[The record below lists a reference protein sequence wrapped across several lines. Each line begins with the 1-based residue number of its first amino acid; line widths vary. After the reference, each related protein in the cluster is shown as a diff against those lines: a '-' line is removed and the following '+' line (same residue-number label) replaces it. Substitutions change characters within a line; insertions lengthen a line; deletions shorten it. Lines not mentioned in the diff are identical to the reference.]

1 MALPETPQEQI
12 QHLSKKLRQSIQSRK
27 QLEDDY
33 LRDTQRYAHF
43 ANELCLALSGVDTE
57 LDGLLYK
64 LRGHLQQNASVAVL
78 DPMIQALSEA
88 IAQHTVRQQ
97 KLLKDTNQTIDTAI
111 KTAVPKNKDEQRLI
125 SDIASD
131 FEHPSMTLSH
141 YLPLV
146 NALLSFA
153 YQQPIAKSSSQTADY
168 QNQLLDILS
177 EVEFSGNAAEVLEHV
192 KVSLQKPQ
200 STDVLLTISL
210 KVLRLVFN
218 NIADARKSA
227 QQFLQQL
234 NASLESV
241 QNVLSHTVTCST
253 DFSEQ
258 RHALNQQLQS
268 NVSDITTQVCD
279 ACHLAD
285 LKDAVAV
292 QLGQLS
298 DTIRR
303 HISLHDEERQHF
315 NDNTQSMEQ
324 QLHNAEAQLSQYKK
338 ELAKQ
343 KFRSLRDGL
352 TKLPNRSAFEER
364 INIEYERWRA
374 KETELTI
381 AIIDVDNFKRINDG
395 FGHTAGDK
403 TLQVIAGTLTQALS
417 GRAFVCRYGGE
428 EFAIVFAT
436 DQQIACQF
444 IDNTRGKV
452 ENIPF
457 KFKTED
463 IRITISAGI
472 ATFNSDEDTPVA
484 VFERADKALYRA
496 KTEGR
501 NRVITAE

>member
-12 QHLSKKLRQSIQSRK
+12 QHLSNKLRQSIQSRK
-27 QLEDDY
+27 QLEYDY

-64 LRGHLQQNASVAVL
+64 LRGHLQQNASVVVL
-78 DPMIQALSEA
+78 DPLIEALSET
-88 IAQHTVRQQ
+88 IARHTVRQQ
-97 KLLKDTNQTIDTAI
+97 KLLKETNQTIDKAI
-111 KTAVPKNKDEQRLI
+111 KTAVPKSKEEQRQL
-125 SDIASD
+125 SDIASEFD
-131 FEHPSMTLSH
+131 RPSMTVSH

-146 NALLSFA
+146 NALLTFA
-153 YQQPIAKSSSQTADY
+153 FNQPATKSSSQAAGY
-168 QNQLLDILS
+168 QSQLLDILS

-200 STDVLLTISL
+200 STDILLTISL

-227 QQFLQQL
+227 QHFLQQL
-234 NASLESV
+234 NTSLESV
-241 QNVLSHTVTCST
+241 QNVLSQTVTCST
-253 DFSEQ
+253 EFSEQ
-258 RHALNQQLQS
+258 RHELNQQLQ
-268 NVSDITTQVCD
+268 NDVSEISAQVSD

-285 LKDAVAV
+285 LKDAVTA
-292 QLGQLS
+292 QLEQLS
-298 DTIRR
+298 DTIGR
-303 HISLHDEERQHF
+303 HIRLHDEERQNF
-315 NDNTQSMEQ
+315 NDNTQSMEK
-324 QLHNAEAQLSQYKK
+324 QLRATEAQIAQYKK

-352 TKLPNRSAFEER
+352 TKLPNRSAFDER
-364 INIEYERWRA
+364 INIEFERWRA

-417 GRAFVCRYGGE
+417 GRAFICRYGGE

-436 DQQIACQF
+436 NQQNACQL
-444 IDNTRGKV
+444 IETTRTKV
-452 ENIPF
+452 ANIPF

-472 ATFNSDEDTPVA
+472 ATFNSREDTPTA

-496 KTEGR
+496 KSEGR
-501 NRVITAE
+501 NRVVTAQ